1 MIQIKTKVDD
11 GPGSVR
17 LCSKCAG
24 TGIDRQ
30 WRVCDGCAG
39 AGILVDNPAMFDV
52 QLTIFANEVQ
62 PLRQFLASINTDLV
76 NLVVQ
81 DPKQTGSVMGALQEI
96 IGELDCIQIRP
107 EHKNRS
113 YSGQGETWISEK
125 SAKKKLQT

>member
-62 PLRQFLASINTDLV
+62 PLRQFLASINPDLV
-76 NLVVQ
+76 TQ
-81 DPKQTGSVMGALQEI
+81 DQKQTESVMGALQEI

-113 YSGQGETWISEK
+113 YSGQGDTWISEK
-125 SAKKKLQT
+125 TAKKKVQT